1 MGPRG
6 TDRLGLVPSSSV
18 TPTDLAR
25 VLWKPTIYRGAVA
38 ILFAL
43 LGIFW
48 VTNTPAAVL
57 AVALGLL
64 FLLWALIMWPV
75 TRLTGLPQTLR
86 TGITSAALAWAV
98 AGVMAL
104 FVREPA
110 AAAFIGAFGLILGG
124 GSELVAGIKER
135 ALGRPAR
142 DFSLTG
148 GIGVLGGIILVLVAV
163 GMGSGIDAHGIFG
176 TIAMIVVLMGVHLII
191 AGLSYRSD
199 SRKADAATADP
210 SGAGS

>member
-1 MGPRG
+1 M
-6 TDRLGLVPSSSV
+6 SSTSV
-18 TPTDLAR
+18 TSIDLAR
-25 VLWKPTIYRGAVA
+25 VLWKPTIYRGTVA
-38 ILFAL
+38 ILFSL

-48 VTNTPAAVL
+48 VSHTPAVVL

-86 TGITSAALAWAV
+86 TGITAAALAWLV

-124 GSELVAGIKER
+124 GSELVAGVKER
-135 ALGRPAR
+135 SLGRPAR

-148 GIGVLGGIILVLVAV
+148 GISALGGVVLVLVAI
-163 GMGSGIDAHGIFG
+163 GMGEKIDAHGIFG
-176 TIAMIVVLMGVHLII
+176 TCAMIVVLLGVHLLI

-199 SRKADAATADP
+199 SRKADAAAAKPTE
-210 SGAGS
+210 AGS